1 MAEHGSACSVRKGS
15 SQKFFVVP
23 ETNMIHLGGGG
34 GGRGCEPKSQVDR
47 HCTYD
52 MYMHAIFVVQH
63 SKLCSFQ
70 REGRGPS
77 TK

>member
-1 MAEHGSACSVRKGS
+1 MRLFYVDLITAINKIRGRRKS
-15 SQKFFVVP
+15 FFVVP
-23 ETNMIHLGGGG
+23 ETNMIRLGG
-34 GGRGCEPKSQVDR
+34 EPKSQVDR

-70 REGRGPS
+70 TEGRDPS

>member
-1 MAEHGSACSVRKGS
+1 
-15 SQKFFVVP
+15 
-23 ETNMIHLGGGG
+23 MIRLGGGG
-34 GGRGCEPKSQVDR
+34 GGGCEPKSQVDR

-52 MYMHAIFVVQH
+52 MYMHVIFVVQH